1 MGPESWCWL
10 PQPEWERETGSF
22 QWGLGGAGGS
32 GQLHPSVRSQ
42 SVKNQ
47 LLPWEEEREGA
58 EVLEESKVLTTTDTH
73 RMLRNQTVSGTSG
86 FRI

>member
-1 MGPESWCWL
+1 MVLANTAGVGAG
-10 PQPEWERETGSF
+10 ERELSVGF
-22 QWGLGGAGGS
+22 GRCRGLWAAS
-32 GQLHPSVRSQ
+32 SLSSQ
-42 SVKNQ
+42 SSVKNQ
-47 LLPWEEEREGA
+47 LLPWQEEREGA